1 MNSGVAHVITSGV
14 SADVLLV
21 YAVLSLV
28 YAAVSLVYAALSY

>member
-1 MNSGVAHVITSGV
+1 MNSGVAQVITSGV